1 MPLAV
6 SAAPSNTFLLSRR
19 SIQHLRL
26 ILERDAGAQAATWLQ
41 EAGFAGGETLYQV
54 YTEWLTDRYS
64 VERPALL
71 DVRHLGGTLSAFFQ
85 EHGWGSVQV
94 SPLTPAVIALDSS
107 DWWEAD
113 ASSGAAY
120 PSCHLSSGLLAE
132 FLSRVSGTTLSV
144 MEVECLSRGDRRCRF
159 LAGAPETLQILYG
172 RMADGAS
179 YLAALGVSG

>member
-1 MPLAV
+1 MPLSA

-19 SIQHLRL
+19 TIQHLRR

-64 VERPALL
+64 VDRPALL
-71 DVRHLGGTLSAFFQ
+71 DVRHLGETLSAFFQ
-85 EHGWGSVQV
+85 EYGWGSVQV

-113 ASSGAAY
+113 PAGGAEY
-120 PSCHLSSGLLAE
+120 PSCHLSSGSLAE
-132 FLSRVSGTTLSV
+132 LLSRVSGTTLSV
-144 MEVECLSRGDRRCRF
+144 MEVECVSRGDQRCRF

-172 RMADGAS
+172 RMAEGAS
-179 YLAALGVSG
+179 YLTALGVSG